1 MFVPGSSVAISQRAC
16 DALRLAGTMRQLTKT
31 LPFTQA
37 QDISSI
43 ISHIESAATSVV
55 QSVTSVIGTGTE
67 TTPTGTGTETTLTET
82 GTETT
87 LTETGTETT
96 PTGTVVTETPTGTT
110 TIETSPTGTAGGA
123 TTTTPSNPGSY
134 QTAAVGLGAL
144 FGGAAIMVNL

>member
-1 MFVPGSSVAISQRAC
+1 
-16 DALRLAGTMRQLTKT
+16 MRQLTKT
-31 LPFTQA
+31 LPFKQA

-55 QSVTSVIGTGTE
+55 QSVTSIIGTATETNPTGTGTE
-67 TTPTGTGTETTLTET
+67 TTPTG
-82 GTETT
+82 
-87 LTETGTETT
+87 TGTETT

-123 TTTTPSNPGSY
+123 ATTTTHRTTTTSNPGSY